1 MVPVE
6 IKIAHCFSSLATII
20 YFWGSNP
27 VVNNSYFISP
37 SIHHVNYTRR
47 RTWTQFSMTK
57 VHLAFVPKVQQQ
69 DNSLHKEQGQHD
81 ALFQMVMKILLIK
94 PHICLNPLFTEFQP
108 TRDPLS
114 FSVPSNRLY
123 QAIPIVLI
131 QKPNTTV
138 IIWTQRWTL
147 LIVRPVTI
155 RYMRCRVQ
163 VQMNLQCF
171 LWIKD
176 SIPDCLPVN
185 IFLIPS
191 NSLF

>member
-1 MVPVE
+1 
-6 IKIAHCFSSLATII
+6 
-20 YFWGSNP
+20 
-27 VVNNSYFISP
+27 
-37 SIHHVNYTRR
+37 
-47 RTWTQFSMTK
+47 MTK

-138 IIWTQRWTL
+138 II
-147 LIVRPVTI
+147 
-155 RYMRCRVQ
+155 
-163 VQMNLQCF
+163 
-171 LWIKD
+171 
-176 SIPDCLPVN
+176 
-185 IFLIPS
+185 
-191 NSLF
+191 